1 MEVLQAGDPRRVG
14 PYAVLRRLGA
24 GGMGTVYLARS
35 SGGRTVALK
44 VVRTDLADQA
54 AFQARF
60 AKEVDAA
67 RMVSGAYTAAV
78 VDAAPDARPPWMAT
92 AFVPG
97 LSLGDAVAKHGPL
110 QGAPLHML
118 VAGIA
123 EALKSV
129 HAARLVHRDLK
140 PGNVMLALD
149 GPHVIDF
156 GITRALDGT
165 SLTAT
170 DAVIGSPGYMSPEQA
185 LNNELTP
192 ASDVFSLAATAYYA
206 ATGEGAFG
214 QGTHAALLFR
224 VVGTDPDLGPVPEPL
239 RTLLA
244 ACFAKDP
251 AQRPTPAQI
260 VEYIEHNGTSVGEGS
275 WLPPGIT
282 ADIVAVRAAI
292 AELPAAPALS
302 ELPTASAPGW
312 ADGIH
317 PGRLPWSAPP
327 PPSTP
332 PPTPPQARR
341 GPSRRA
347 VLIGAGS
354 AVALAG
360 AGTAALLLKGLGQ
373 SSDSP
378 TPAARYTLAASTPSA
393 SARST
398 VQLTSATSGITLAGD
413 VVVSFGTQS
422 INAVGTDGSF
432 RWGPT
437 QMIPTGTALGANGLV
452 VDRTLYFC
460 GLTQMTSVQS
470 SGLVA
475 VDTATGAVAW
485 SLPVPEPN
493 WFAMSVIGTAGA
505 AGTAGSVV
513 YVSGSHMDLDNISA
527 ASTPGDGFVW
537 AVDTAARKTVWTVSG
552 RDIGSLLVAPSS
564 GVPLLA
570 GRSTG
575 MTGSVVAL
583 DRKTGAKSWHAEV
596 PGAAYFQMGAAW
608 ETACLAADRF
618 VVSGSKVEA
627 FEALTGK
634 RAWEFDAGA
643 AQPNFGWPLA
653 APDGKTVFVAGQPG
667 VFALDAASGKVRWRT
682 VHTDGSLSA
691 DGRRRLRLADGN
703 LYVPDDRSTLWAVDP
718 ATGAPRWKFADPSSG
733 GLGASAVAAGG
744 GAVWFGKGT
753 TLTMVSASGT

>member
-14 PYAVLRRLGA
+14 PYTVLRRLGA

-123 EALKSV
+123 EALKNV

-260 VEYIEHNGTSVGEGS
+260 VEYIEDNGTSVGEGS

-292 AELPAAPALS
+292 AALPAVS
-302 ELPTASAPGW
+302 ELPTASASAPGW

-317 PGRLPWSAPP
+317 PGRQPWSPPP

-332 PPTPPQARR
+332 PPTPPQGQR

-347 VLIGAGS
+347 LLIGAGS

-360 AGTAALLLKGLGQ
+360 AGTAAVLLKGLGG

-378 TPAARYTLAASTPSA
+378 TPAARYTLASTTPA
-393 SARST
+393 APARST
-398 VQLTSATSGITLAGD
+398 AQLTSTTSGIALAGD
-413 VVVSFGTQS
+413 LVVSFGPQS
-422 INAVGTDGSF
+422 ISAVGTDGSF

-437 QMIPTGTALGANGLV
+437 QTIPTGTALGANGLV

-485 SLPVPEPN
+485 SLAVPEPN

-527 ASTPGDGFVW
+527 ATTPGDGFVW
-537 AVDTAARKTVWTVSG
+537 AVDTAARKTLWTASG
-552 RDIGSLLVAPSS
+552 LDVGALLVAPPP

-575 MTGSVVAL
+575 INGSVVAL
-583 DRKTGAKSWHAEV
+583 DRATGAKSWKADV
-596 PGAAYFQMGAAW
+596 PGAAYLQMGATW

-618 VVSGSKVEA
+618 VVSGSKVVA

-634 RAWEFDAGA
+634 PAWDFDAGT
-643 AQPNFGWPLA
+643 AQPNFGWPVA
-653 APDGKTVFVAGQPG
+653 APDGRTVFVAGQPG
-667 VFALDAASGKVRWRT
+667 VFALDAATGKVRWRT
-682 VHTDGSLSA
+682 VLEGGSLGT
-691 DGRRRLRLADGN
+691 DGRRRLRIADGN

-718 ATGAPRWKFADPSSG
+718 ATGAPRWRFADPNPG
-733 GLGASAVAAGG
+733 TPGAPAVAAGG